1 MFDADV
7 LSGLY
12 LFIRCK
18 STGLSQMI
26 MWGIRRGKNMK
37 GLKET
42 WNNYNAGLFSAI
54 M

>member
-42 WNNYNAGLFSAI
+42 WKNNVY
-54 M
+54 